1 MVYRYLEE
9 VLKNMHGLE
18 IVELWTITA
27 SMAKTLPGLTNLK
40 ALSLTAQKA
49 RDGDKITALA
59 KVKSLQHFKIRAW
72 EPIEEFEVATK
83 SILLN
88 SRLTLRSLA
97 IMNLDDVAGYR
108 FRFLD
113 SWQRELGS
121 DSPTPY
127 FPALQSLQLIGLEG
141 PGEGLKRAFENAV
154 NFMNLRSLSLERI
167 YAGRSALYRH
177 LADLAARTPKE
188 DIKLRSFE
196 MDHHSDAT
204 LDEHRHDMETIC
216 RFLGSFGSLTSL
228 HVLEYDKYLP
238 ISQQDK
244 GLLPDP
250 VQQAILKHKNLTSL
264 TLRSRDSFNRA
275 NMHPYLSPDVIG
287 TIVDSLPLLEE
298 FDFFARPQDMVQVGE
313 ALARG
318 RNLTT
323 ISVAQV
329 DRASKLFVPRELVT
343 KILGGILDGR
353 GGGSPG
359 DGHFRWGDHSKL
371 RRIIIDRMFPD
382 NKRIFDIT
390 SWFPEVRVKGD
401 RRYQKPFS
409 IRGFQNTERE
419 VLGQD
424 VTMLLRPEDMEL
436 ASNCDWADDVARD
449 MI

>member
-18 IVELWTITA
+18 IVELWTMTA
-27 SMAKTLPGLTNLK
+27 SMAKILPGLTNLK

-59 KVKSLQHFKIRAW
+59 KVKNLQHFKIGAW

-88 SRLTLRSLA
+88 SRLTLRGLA
-97 IMNLDDVAGYR
+97 ILCLDNEVPGYR
-108 FRFLD
+108 SRFLD
-113 SWQRELGS
+113 DWQRELGS
-121 DSPTPY
+121 DSQTPY

-141 PGEGLKRAFENAV
+141 PGEGLKRAFENALD
-154 NFMNLRSLSLERI
+154 FMSVR
-167 YAGRSALYRH
+167 
-177 LADLAARTPKE
+177 
-188 DIKLRSFE
+188 
-196 MDHHSDAT
+196 
-204 LDEHRHDMETIC
+204 
-216 RFLGSFGSLTSL
+216 LTSL

-250 VQQAILKHKNLTSL
+250 VQQAMLKHKNLTSL
-264 TLRSRDSFNRA
+264 TLMSRDSYNRA
-275 NMHPYLSPDVIG
+275 NMHPYLSLDVIG
-287 TIVDSLPLLEE
+287 TIVGSLPLLEE

-329 DRASKLFVPRELVT
+329 DRANGSIVPRELVT

-353 GGGSPG
+353 GVGSTG
-359 DGHFRWGDHSKL
+359 DGHFRWRDHSKL
-371 RRIIIDRMFPD
+371 RRIIIDRMVPHS
-382 NKRIFDIT
+382 KRTFDIA
-390 SWFPEVRVKGD
+390 SWFPEVKVKGD
-401 RRYQKPFS
+401 GRYRKPFS

-419 VLGQD
+419 VLGQH
-424 VTMLLRPEDMEL
+424 VTMLLRPKDMKL
-436 ASNCDWADDVARD
+436 ASNCDWADDVARN